1 MKFFNFLLI
10 IGLTT
15 FWSETKSNFI
25 NESKRNKYGNSDKSY
40 SIKMKSVTKDSEKNK
55 STEKKTKNITQ
66 KNKPIFSQKL
76 FAVYNLFLIFH
87 KKSSP
92 KETMLLSST

>member
-25 NESKRNKYGNSDKSY
+25 NEVRNKYGNSDKSY
-40 SIKMKSVTKDSEKNK
+40 SIKMKSVTKGSEKNK
-55 STEKKTKNITQ
+55 STEKK
-66 KNKPIFSQKL
+66 NKK
-76 FAVYNLFLIFH
+76 YNS
-87 KKSSP
+87 KK
-92 KETMLLSST
+92 

>member
-25 NESKRNKYGNSDKSY
+25 NEVRNKYGNSDKSY
-40 SIKMKSVTKDSEKNK
+40 SIKMKSVTKDRENNK
-55 STEKKTKNITQ
+55 ATEKK
-66 KNKPIFSQKL
+66 NKK
-76 FAVYNLFLIFH
+76 YNS
-87 KKSSP
+87 KK
-92 KETMLLSST
+92 

>member
-25 NESKRNKYGNSDKSY
+25 NEVRNKYGNSDKSY
-40 SIKMKSVTKDSEKNK
+40 SIKMKSVTKGSEKNK
-55 STEKKTKNITQ
+55 STEEKKTKNITQ

-76 FAVYNLFLIFH
+76 FVVYNLFLIFH
-87 KKSSP
+87 
-92 KETMLLSST
+92 

>member
-25 NESKRNKYGNSDKSY
+25 NEVRNKYGNSDKSY
-40 SIKMKSVTKDSEKNK
+40 SIKMKSVTKDSVKNK
-55 STEKKTKNITQ
+55 STEKKKQ
-66 KNKPIFSQKL
+66 KI
-76 FAVYNLFLIFH
+76 
-87 KKSSP
+87 
-92 KETMLLSST
+92 

>member
-1 MKFFNFLLI
+1 MKIFNFLLI

-25 NESKRNKYGNSDKSY
+25 NEVRNKYGNSDKSY
-40 SIKMKSVTKDSEKNK
+40 SIKMKSVTKDSENNK

-76 FAVYNLFLIFH
+76 SSVYNLFPIFH

>member
-25 NESKRNKYGNSDKSY
+25 NEVRNKYGNSDKSY
-40 SIKMKSVTKDSEKNK
+40 SIKMKSVTKDSENNKSNEKKNK
-55 STEKKTKNITQ
+55 KYNSKK
-66 KNKPIFSQKL
+66 
-76 FAVYNLFLIFH
+76 
-87 KKSSP
+87 
-92 KETMLLSST
+92 

>member
-25 NESKRNKYGNSDKSY
+25 NEVRNKYGNSDKSY
-40 SIKMKSVTKDSEKNK
+40 SIKMKSVTKDGENNK
-55 STEKKTKNITQ
+55 STEKK
-66 KNKPIFSQKL
+66 NKK
-76 FAVYNLFLIFH
+76 YNS
-87 KKSSP
+87 KK
-92 KETMLLSST
+92 